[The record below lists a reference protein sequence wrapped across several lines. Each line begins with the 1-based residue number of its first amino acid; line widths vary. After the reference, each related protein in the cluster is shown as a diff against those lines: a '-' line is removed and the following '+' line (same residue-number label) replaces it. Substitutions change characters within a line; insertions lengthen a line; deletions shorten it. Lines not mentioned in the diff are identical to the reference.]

1 MSEYTRGTWRP
12 EMGQSNS
19 GPAHHQIISAQVGK
33 TAFVADFG
41 TDEPGQINAN
51 LVCTAVNAC
60 TEINP
65 DKPQA
70 VSEGIKDLYLSL
82 QDLVELLK
90 NKKIGAYLNTN
101 ALGWSI
107 RFEKAQKALDKVQ
120 GK

>member
-1 MSEYTRGTWRP
+1 MAEYTRGAWRP
-12 EMGQSNS
+12 EMSQSNS
-19 GPAHHQIISAQVGK
+19 GPARQQIIAAQVGK

-51 LVCTAVNAC
+51 LVCTAINAC

-70 VSEGIKDLYLSL
+70 VSEGIKGLYLSL
-82 QDLVELLK
+82 QDLVEVLK
-90 NKKIGAYLNTN
+90 NKKIAAYLNTN